1 MATRQSKNYGFTL
14 QDNNEFVDIETT
26 AANFEKVD
34 TELKDVSDKTD
45 SNAESIEDLE
55 ATAAELEKEIAALKA
70 TQESGGTVSAEVSA
84 KITALESQ
92 LTTVNANITN
102 LKSRTTN
109 LETKMT
115 TAEDDIDDL
124 EVDMNTVNKDI
135 DSLETKMTTAEGDI
149 DELEAD
155 MATAEKDIAALKA
168 NSSKVS
174 CGTVLYS
181 GSGKVSEDITKYSV
195 VIVKYKNPNFTDYTP
210 VLCTVQNDSGD
221 LYIRI
226 RGMSPHIQTSN
237 KYDDLV
243 YISIEKSSMTINTS
257 NAASRSY
264 TSYDFQYQTGSFK
277 EIIGVI

>member
-92 LTTVNANITN
+92 LATVNSNITN

-149 DELEAD
+149 DKLEAD
-155 MATAEKDIAALKA
+155 MTSAEKDIAALKA

-174 CGTVLYS
+174 CGTVLYDLNNS
-181 GSGKVSEDITKYSV
+181 NKVSADITKYSI
-195 VIVKYKNPNFTDYTP
+195 VIVQFLESNSYSYIP
-210 VLCTVQNDSGD
+210 VLCSVKNSESVID
-221 LYIRI
+221 IC
-226 RGMSPHIQTSN
+226 GMAPSHNKDNYYESVHI
-237 KYDDLV
+237 KFL
-243 YISIEKSSMTINTS
+243 KSTWEIH
-257 NAASRSY
+257 SY
-264 TSYDFQYQTGSFK
+264 TVHSFVLSAGTGTTYYTADFNK
-277 EIIGVI
+277 IIGII